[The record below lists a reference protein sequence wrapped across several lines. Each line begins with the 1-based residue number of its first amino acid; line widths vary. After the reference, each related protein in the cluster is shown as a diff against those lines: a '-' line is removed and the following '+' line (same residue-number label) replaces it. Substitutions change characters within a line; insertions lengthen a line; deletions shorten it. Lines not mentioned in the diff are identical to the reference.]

1 VRILILVLGWVSAVC
16 LYGQSHFSWQDYCF
30 KNPASP
36 VCKGND
42 YAVKHPRAAQDNSSK
57 SVVVSPFQS
66 TSQGAKSSLVKPASI
81 IVGGVDWRF
90 ADPFADVLV
99 GFNFSRLSASPIAR
113 NMIAM
118 AGAKHGLR
126 PAEIQKV
133 FDGLAGVDQIALS
146 IRSNRVVAMVT
157 GSVADSTLPVLEA
170 ALKIAPV
177 SAGAMLVGHA
187 STVDQAIQRIAMNGP
202 STEWI
207 RSAEARQASSE
218 FWAIGSAGLVGPQA
232 TGSGVKGFSLTVWI
246 RDRLTSDVSLEFS
259 GAPSAGTLA
268 MWRTKL
274 GNGAVVEG
282 KTLHLRTSLESD
294 EIQEKADE
302 SLAGPLGQG
311 LAALLEAARYLPTRD
326 SMVPQQ
332 MKPKIYGLDTGA
344 DSRK

>member
-1 VRILILVLGWVSAVC
+1 MRILILVLGWVSAVC

-36 VCKGND
+36 VCKGKD

-187 STVDQAIQRIAMNGP
+187 STVDQAIQRIAMNGHP
-202 STEWI
+202 
-207 RSAEARQASSE
+207 RS
-218 FWAIGSAGLVGPQA
+218 G
-232 TGSGVKGFSLTVWI
+232 
-246 RDRLTSDVSLEFS
+246 
-259 GAPSAGTLA
+259 
-268 MWRTKL
+268 
-274 GNGAVVEG
+274 
-282 KTLHLRTSLESD
+282 
-294 EIQEKADE
+294 
-302 SLAGPLGQG
+302 
-311 LAALLEAARYLPTRD
+311 
-326 SMVPQQ
+326 
-332 MKPKIYGLDTGA
+332 YGLPKRARPVANFGP
-344 DSRK
+344 